1 MANSQKKEIVKK
13 IGESIVDNK
22 NFLLIKYQAVNTQ
35 TFNDLKNK
43 LKKVNASVTVIKNT
57 LFEKAVNIFSAKEK
71 KLKDIKTKFFPLKEP
86 TAIVSLGENWSLSL
100 KTLSD
105 FIKNVKNISFKLGIL
120 DDELYDQNQL
130 LKISKLP
137 GKDQLAVKII
147 SSLQSPARKF
157 VYSLSF
163 NMNKFVYLLKQKS
176 KKEGR

>member
-100 KTLSD
+100 KALSD

-137 GKDQLAVKII
+137 GKDQLALKII